1 MKAFDELRALAKRIR
16 DNSIESARDEYERTM
31 QDIAALELRLAPP
44 AKIERPATPRS
55 LTLINLILSCIPRDR
70 EFDVNAM
77 RGWIREADSNRNPS
91 ADVVRTNLHRLMR
104 QGVLKQTQRAV
115 GKQRALFAVAS
126 LEVHHDL
133 STREWVERF
142 LDQSSDPVEIMTL
155 MLEAGWQQDGDAM
168 LALNRVR
175 WAMGLA

>member
-55 LTLINLILSCIPRDR
+55 LTLVNLIVSCVPRDR

-77 RGWIREADSNRNPS
+77 YGWIREADPKRRPS
-91 ADVVRTNLHRLMR
+91 KDVVRKNIHRLLR
-104 QGVLKQTQRAV
+104 QGVLKQTQRAT
-115 GKQRALFAVAS
+115 GKRRALFAAAS
-126 LEVHHDL
+126 LEVRHEP

-142 LDQSSDPVEIMTL
+142 TGQTQDPVEIMTQ
-155 MLEAGWQQDGDAM
+155 MLEAGWQQDGDAT